1 MHIHPLTFFWLMFG
15 SWHRFFKNAGH
26 FWHGGGW
33 GAGVGPFLFRYMERH
48 QVVRLNFMP
57 PSRPLRKRV
66 NGDSQS
72 VGSTPRFVGG
82 FLDAR
87 NKRVHWKKQVLMW
100 KVLANHWR
108 PRAFSMLMIK
118 HRTHGGKLFVKAVR
132 MFARKRVW
140 WSWIVENTS
149 LEAWTQE
156 SEEKCQALWHF
167 GCIWITMDNQC
178 TNKYIS
184 NIPLVSM
191 ELYIHPPAD
200 WLTIAYV
207 WHIIAWLECDS
218 CHNMF
223 PSHVTG
229 ELCPHFIPFPITFA
243 RLRNEDLELKLNE
256 VHNSAAEQITL
267 FQAVKLDQ
275 HVNRRWWVT
284 YVDPHRP
291 ILHVWVEHLNDESV
305 APDHLKP

>member
-100 KVLANHWR
+100 KVLANH
-108 PRAFSMLMIK
+108 
-118 HRTHGGKLFVKAVR
+118 
-132 MFARKRVW
+132 
-140 WSWIVENTS
+140 
-149 LEAWTQE
+149 
-156 SEEKCQALWHF
+156 
-167 GCIWITMDNQC
+167 
-178 TNKYIS
+178 
-184 NIPLVSM
+184 
-191 ELYIHPPAD
+191 
-200 WLTIAYV
+200 
-207 WHIIAWLECDS
+207 
-218 CHNMF
+218 
-223 PSHVTG
+223 
-229 ELCPHFIPFPITFA
+229 
-243 RLRNEDLELKLNE
+243 
-256 VHNSAAEQITL
+256 
-267 FQAVKLDQ
+267 
-275 HVNRRWWVT
+275 
-284 YVDPHRP
+284 
-291 ILHVWVEHLNDESV
+291 
-305 APDHLKP
+305 